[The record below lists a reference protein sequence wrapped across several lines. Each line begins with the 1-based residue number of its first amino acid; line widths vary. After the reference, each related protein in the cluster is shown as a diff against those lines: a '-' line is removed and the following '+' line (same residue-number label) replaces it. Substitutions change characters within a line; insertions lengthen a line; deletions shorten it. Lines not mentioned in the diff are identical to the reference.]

1 MRKRRSAP
9 VSQQDDHGQHGH
21 HGHHHGHGEGHRYG
35 GTAEGLR
42 SPQRLALLE
51 VRRVVDFCLGGAAV
65 ASVLDVGVGSGVF
78 AEEFDKRGLR
88 VTGVDVN
95 PEMIEAAHRYV
106 PQGTFLEAP
115 ADVLPFADGAFDL
128 VYLGH
133 VLHEVPN
140 PVRALTEARRVARV
154 RVAVLEWPYVA
165 GEFGPPLEHRLR
177 DEAIQG
183 FAHDA
188 GFEQIEHHMLAHMS
202 LYLLAR

>member
-1 MRKRRSAP
+1 MRERRSAP
-9 VSQQDDHGQHGH
+9 VSQQDDNG
-21 HGHHHGHGEGHRYG
+21 HGHHHGHGDGHRYG

-51 VRRVVDFCLGGAAV
+51 VGRVVDFCLGGGAAL
-65 ASVLDVGVGSGVF
+65 ASVLDVGVGSSVF

-95 PEMIEAAHRYV
+95 PEMVAVAHRYV

-115 ADVLPFADGAFDL
+115 ADALPFADGAFDL

-133 VLHEVPN
+133 VLHEVPD
-140 PVRALTEARRVARV
+140 PVRALSEARRVARV

-177 DEAIQG
+177 DEAIQT
-183 FAHDA
+183 FAHEA
-188 GFEQIEHHMLAHMS
+188 GFERIEHHTLAHMS

>member
-1 MRKRRSAP
+1 
-9 VSQQDDHGQHGH
+9 VSQQDDHSHGHDDHGHYGHH

-35 GTAEGLR
+35 GTAERLR
-42 SPQRLALLE
+42 SPERLALLE
-51 VRRVVDFCLGGAAV
+51 VGRVADLCLDGGAS

-78 AEEFDKRGLR
+78 AEEFHKRGLS

-95 PEMIEAAHRYV
+95 PEMIEAASRHV
-106 PQGTFLEAP
+106 PQGTFVEAP
-115 ADVLPFADGAFDL
+115 ADALPFADGAFDL

-133 VLHEVPN
+133 VLHEVPD
-140 PVRALTEARRVARV
+140 PVRALSEARRVARV
-154 RVAVLEWPYVA
+154 RVAVLEWPYLD
-165 GEFGPPLEHRLR
+165 EEHGPPLEHRLR
-177 DEAIQG
+177 DEAIQA